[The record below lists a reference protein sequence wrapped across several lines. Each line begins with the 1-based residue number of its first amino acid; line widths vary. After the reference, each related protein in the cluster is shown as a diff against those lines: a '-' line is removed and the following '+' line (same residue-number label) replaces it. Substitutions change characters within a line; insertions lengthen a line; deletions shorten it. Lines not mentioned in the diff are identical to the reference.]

1 MGGNMSLDTSSVDYE
16 KLFLEFVETLT
27 DADLV
32 RLSRSMADI
41 YWDFYGK
48 EFFLY
53 AHSFRPNGRCF
64 KVFDTTADD
73 DFPALETLK
82 YHAGCMNDLF
92 IFQQETIDAID
103 ALEEDEECAD

>member
-1 MGGNMSLDTSSVDYE
+1 MSLDTSSVDYE

-27 DADLV
+27 DADLD

-53 AHSFRPNGRCF
+53 AHDCRPNARCF
-64 KVFDTTADD
+64 KVFDSAAED
-73 DFPALETLK
+73 DFPALEVLK
-82 YHAGCMNDLF
+82 YQAQCMNDIF
-92 IFQQETIDAID
+92 SFQQETIDAID
-103 ALEEDEECAD
+103 ALEEDEEWADQQ